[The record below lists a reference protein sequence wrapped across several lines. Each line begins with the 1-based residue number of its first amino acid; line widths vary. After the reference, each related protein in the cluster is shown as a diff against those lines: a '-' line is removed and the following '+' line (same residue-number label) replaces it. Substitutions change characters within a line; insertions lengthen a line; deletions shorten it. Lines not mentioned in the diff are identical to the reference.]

1 MLYLHE
7 GIRVNRPSY
16 TWNALS
22 ATKHIMQC
30 AAPTFWKI
38 PLTDV
43 WCQQVLGG
51 VWHSV

>member
-7 GIRVNRPSY
+7 GIRMNRPSY

-22 ATKHIMQC
+22 ATKHMQC
-30 AAPTFWKI
+30 AAPTLWEI

-51 VWHSV
+51 VWRSV